1 MAIRCPSGV
10 HAAGPASRTLAGN
23 GIRQRTTPLPS
34 SIINSESSVV
44 TTANRASGENAAA
57 AADAGATGTGRTCTS
72 PVAGS

>member
-57 AADAGATGTGRTCTS
+57 AAAGATGTGRTCTS